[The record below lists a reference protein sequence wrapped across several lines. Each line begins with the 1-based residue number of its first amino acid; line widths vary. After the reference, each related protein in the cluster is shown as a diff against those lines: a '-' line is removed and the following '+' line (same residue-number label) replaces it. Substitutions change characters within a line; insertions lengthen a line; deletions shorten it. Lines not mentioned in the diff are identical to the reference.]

1 MFPSTENKEQNWSW
15 VIVLGKLIL
24 KINHECTVNLPVVLT
39 SVSFSRY
46 AWVQECAYSPH
57 EKNLVNYPNS
67 HTNYLEKK
75 SSQEILPVIVLVQ
88 KQSEMTHSQNYY
100 FIK

>member
-46 AWVQECAYSPH
+46 AWVQVVISYH
-57 EKNLVNYPNS
+57 EETY
-67 HTNYLEKK
+67 
-75 SSQEILPVIVLVQ
+75 VIPREREVALWDLIVW
-88 KQSEMTHSQNYY
+88 
-100 FIK
+100 